1 MTTVYSAKKRM
12 TNKKKDK
19 KKFTDT
25 KGFWEWNS
33 YQKPHINSSEETIK
47 SKLSTGNF
55 DHHKID
61 EMMNP
66 QLSLIERILNKEGK
80 LNSKEKLI
88 LDNYNQKNKN
98 LIDKDL
104 VSLENLGLNADVK
117 TDIGRIHKLFLVAKN
132 QLNNE
137 HMIFYIYQ
145 KLMEFEIPSDIME
158 KYNNIF
164 IQMKEI
170 VNELDTIELQ
180 FNKYYGNM
188 PPLNKQGFV
197 KLDDFQVDVINNINK
212 NMSTIVQ
219 APTSAGKSILTGYL
233 YTKNIKALVV
243 VPTDILCWQMASMIG
258 NIMKTDIPIL
268 TKTHQSLISRK
279 DMIEKIEK
287 TGVVVGTPKE
297 LMDYLPLLNIK
308 FDWIVIDEIHMIGK
322 EECSEMESIVK
333 LYNDKPILAL
343 SATIG
348 NVEELKDWFLQT
360 GQKEVDIIKCDK
372 RFFNLQRFYYDT
384 KDNEIKRIHPLS
396 MISIDDFINGSVLKK
411 SLNPTPPD
419 IYDLYLKLNQKF
431 NLKELDINKYFSK
444 DERITLDRTN
454 EYFNK
459 LLQFIID
466 NCKNFSKNLEKKKD
480 RKKVECILY
489 KYKPV
494 ELKDYDVNFVD
505 FCFKL
510 KEEEKIPA
518 IIFHLNSYDC
528 LEKVKQF
535 SINIKNKE
543 EKAHPNRFKEINSLM
558 KKAKALEKKKDQA
571 KIDQMGEK
579 KRNKAMME
587 EDELVQTHINVSLN
601 EPHIDFIFNKN
612 QYFSQY
618 QIEQWAKSLKN
629 YFPNN
634 GSEYHYLIDLL
645 YRGVGVYVKGL
656 PDPYLRIVQNLAC
669 DKRLAI
675 VFSDDSLV
683 FGVSM
688 PFRTSVITKD
698 QKVDSMMYHQMAGR
712 AGRRGLDKQGNVIF
726 VEQSWDRIKNLS
738 ISVIPSINGID
749 TMFYG
754 ALYALRLSKDK
765 RWHNI
770 KTNFLMQKRSVEDC
784 KEFYNSID
792 YNIENGNAWDFV
804 NSDDKNFNHMLW
816 KFRHTDNCFRVPIVI
831 QFIKKLYRNCNP
843 TNETTQVE
851 CSKLLSYF
859 LNIKEVDET
868 FEDKLTPFE
877 KFDTDIHEVL
887 ESMALDIPQFI
898 DGRIYLSIQKNK
910 LFECSE
916 RDETNIL
923 RESLMEFGNLV
934 RIIQHYFFHCNE
946 IPITRL
952 LGKLLTRI
960 LWIYLSSSPIMLD

>member
-1 MTTVYSAKKRM
+1 MTTVYSARKRF

-66 QLSLIERILNKEGK
+66 RLSLIERILNKEGK

-104 VSLENLGLNADVK
+104 ASLEKLGLNADVK

-145 KLMEFEIPSDIME
+145 KLMEFEIPSDIMD
-158 KYNNIF
+158 KYNDIF
-164 IQMKEI
+164 IEMKEI

-268 TKTHQSLISRK
+268 TKTHQSVISRK

-297 LMDYLPLLNIK
+297 LMDYLPLLNIE

-466 NCKNFSKNLEKKKD
+466 NCQKCS
-480 RKKVECILY
+480 KKVEAILN

-494 ELKDYDVNFVD
+494 ALKDYDVNFVD

-528 LEKVKQF
+528 LEKVKKF

-712 AGRRGLDKQGNVIF
+712 AGRRGLDKQGNVVF

-770 KTNFLMQKRSVEDC
+770 KTNFLMKKRSVEDC
-784 KEFYNSID
+784 KEFYDSID
-792 YNIENGNAWDFV
+792 YNIETGNAWDFV
-804 NSDDKNFNHMLW
+804 ESDDKNFNHMLW

-868 FEDKLTPFE
+868 FEDKITLFE

-910 LFECSE
+910 LFESSE

-923 RESLMEFGNLV
+923 RESLMEFGNQV